1 MKGERRRHEPWPI
14 AVAALL
20 LFMIGG
26 SVGFLRVA
34 LRYPDPLVVT
44 DTHGAKH
51 DYPESVRAAR
61 RTAALGWQI
70 TLEATPRPGAADVR
84 IVLSDD
90 RGRPIPADRVVLRRE
105 RPAEGGLDDETT
117 LQAAAGGWTGAIE
130 LPRAGRWTLVV
141 RAERGDEA
149 AERSFALWMP
159 GGGEGSA
166 L

>member
-34 LRYPDPLVVT
+34 LRYPDPLAVT
-44 DTHGAKH
+44 DAHGAKR
-51 DYPESVRAAR
+51 DYPENVRAAR

-70 TLEATPRPGAADVR
+70 ELEATARPGAADVR
-84 IVLSDD
+84 VVLSDD
-90 RGRPIPADRVVLRRE
+90 QGHPVRADRVLLRRV
-105 RPAEGGLDDETT
+105 RPAEGGLDEETV
-117 LQAAAGGWTGAIE
+117 LKEGEDSWAGAIE
-130 LPRAGRWTLVV
+130 LPRVGRWTLVV
-141 RAERGDEA
+141 RAERDDEA
-149 AERSFALWMP
+149 VEQSFALWLSNA
-159 GGGEGSA
+159 GKGSR